1 MFVGKIATFA
11 LRKAPPI
18 MPKSIRGLLDYAIP
32 FPEPPPWLVALF
44 LLIGLWPGGIDMAWK
59 VGRWSRTKPLC
70 NPGKFFIHAV
80 VGCEILA
87 IPPFLFAR
95 SVDSSR

>member
-1 MFVGKIATFA
+1 

-18 MPKSIRGLLDYAIP
+18 IPGSIRGCLEYVIP
-32 FPEPPPWLVALF
+32 FPEPPPWLVALL

-59 VGRWSRTKPLC
+59 VGRSSLTKPLY

-80 VGCEILA
+80 VGVNSL
-87 IPPFLFAR
+87 
-95 SVDSSR
+95 